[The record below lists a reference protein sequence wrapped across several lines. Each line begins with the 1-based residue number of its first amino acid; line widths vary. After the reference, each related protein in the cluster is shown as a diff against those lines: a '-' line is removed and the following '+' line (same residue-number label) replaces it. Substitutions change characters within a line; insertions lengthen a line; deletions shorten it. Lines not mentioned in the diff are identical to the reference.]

1 MFTAAHCV
9 QLFKAP
15 LIPRQDML
23 VVLGKYNIANW
34 ANGNTVLR
42 DVKKVTVH
50 PNYEQNTGN
59 YDVAVI
65 TLNKPVKFSK
75 LIAPVCLWEG
85 DDGKL
90 EEIINK

>member
-1 MFTAAHCV
+1 
-9 QLFKAP
+9 
-15 LIPRQDML
+15 ML

-34 ANGNTVLR
+34 ANGNTILR
-42 DVKKVTVH
+42 DVQRVTVH

-75 LIAPVCLWEG
+75 LIAPICLWEG
-85 DDGKL
+85 DGGQL
-90 EEIINK
+90 EDIIDK